1 MQNKP
6 VKKKIDALRF
16 NLLNPE
22 EIKKLAAARIV
33 TPELYDI
40 DGYPVDGGLMDLRL
54 GAIDPGV
61 RCRTCGGRLK
71 ECLGHPGMIEL
82 SRPVIHLKYIPII
95 EMSLRCFC
103 QSCGKLLLSEDKQK
117 QYPILK
123 ERIKKAKD
131 GKKCPHCQAPQ
142 ERIRLEKPMT
152 FKKGK
157 KRIFPDT
164 IREML
169 VTLPDEELRL
179 VGIDPNELRPEWAIL
194 TVLLVPP
201 VTVRPSITLESGER
215 SEDDLTHKLGDIIRA
230 NQRLWE
236 NLNAG
241 APEVII
247 DDLWDLLQ
255 YHITT
260 FYDNTVSGVPPA
272 RHRSGQPLKT
282 ITERIKGKEGRI
294 RHNLAGKRVNF
305 SSRTV
310 ISPDP
315 NLAIN
320 EIGVPKQIAKILTVN
335 ETVNSQNIKYLKNLI
350 LSEGYPGANYIVR
363 PDGKRK
369 KITDELKAEI
379 IDELEQ
385 GYTVERHLIDGDVVL
400 FNRHPS
406 LHKASLMAHIVKV
419 LPYKTFRL
427 HPAVASPYNA
437 DFDGDEMNIHAPQTE
452 EARAE
457 ARILLN
463 VNQNLMSPKNN
474 TNLIGCIADATTGNY
489 LLNLAKLDKGEA
501 SQLLYESGINS
512 SLDKQELE
520 GREIFSETL
529 PKIDFTYQ
537 DKASEKTFAI
547 KSGKLVSGE
556 ISDDI
561 FGVENGVLVAELDK
575 QVGREKTLETIKNV
589 FSLGTK
595 YLSRRGF
602 TISLEDLKTNEK
614 VEQSTNKI
622 IGDAEEKTKKIVDSY
637 YNNTLEII
645 PGKTNEESREINII
659 QILNEVRSKIGQIV
673 SKEFPIENPVN
684 TMIIS
689 GAGGN
694 MLNITQM
701 ACCVGQQSLWGK
713 RIELGY
719 TNRTLSFFKE
729 NDLSPESRGFIKT
742 PFMKGL
748 KPYEFFFGAITGRDS
763 LMDTALR
770 TPKSGYL
777 YRRLANAFQDLKIA
791 YDCTVRDGSSNIVQ
805 FKYGDDGLDVT
816 NLHKNKQIPA
826 GEAIGILTAQSFGE
840 PSTQMALNV
849 FHFAGVSEMQI
860 TQGLPR
866 LIEIFD
872 ARKTPSTPSMEIY
885 LDKEHNNEKQARTM
899 AEKIKETTFE
909 EIMEQIKINFGD
921 KKIIA
926 NINSAAVKS
935 IHTSLSTIS
944 EKLKEKG
951 YANKVKDNTLVFW
964 EPTLDFK
971 QLYKLKEKLKTI
983 HISGVKGISQILVVK
998 RDSNY
1003 IILTAGTNLGDI
1015 FVMKGVDTTR
1025 TSTND
1030 LHEINKV
1037 LGIEAARNAI
1047 INELRKTIEAQGLDI
1062 NIRHIKLAADSMSQ
1076 SGEVKGSTRMGII
1089 SQKSSVL
1096 ARASFETP
1104 IKHFINAT
1112 LKSTKD
1118 ELTSVIENIILNQP
1132 IPVGTGLPGLLV
1144 KVTGKLTPG
1153 KPKKKLPA
1161 KKKTDTE
1168 TKAKK
1173 KTEAKK

>member
-1 MQNKP
+1 MIRP
-6 VKKKIDALRF
+6 IKKRIEGLYF
-16 NLLNPE
+16 SLLNPE
-22 EIKKLAAARIV
+22 QIKKIATARIV

-82 SRPVIHLKYIPII
+82 SRPVIHIKYIPII
-95 EMSLRCFC
+95 EMCLRCFC
-103 QSCGKLLLSEDKQK
+103 QHCGKFLLSEEKAND
-117 QYPILK
+117 YPILK

-131 GKKCPHCQAPQ
+131 AKKCPHCGNLQ
-142 ERIRLEKPMT
+142 EKVKLDKPLT

-157 KRIFPDT
+157 KRIFPDE
-164 IREML
+164 IR
-169 VTLPDEELRL
+169 DIL
-179 VGIDPNELRPEWAIL
+179 VGIPNEDLKYVGINPEVLRPEWGVL

-201 VTVRPSITLESGER
+201 VTVRPSITLETGER

-230 NQRLWE
+230 DQRLRE

-260 FYDNTVSGVPPA
+260 FYDNSMAGVPPA
-272 RHRSGQPLKT
+272 RHRSGHPLKT

-315 NLAIN
+315 NLKIN
-320 EIGVPKQIAKILTVN
+320 QIGIPKEIATTLTVN
-335 ETVNSQNIKYLKNLI
+335 ESVTTLNIEYLKKLI
-350 LSEGYPGANYIVR
+350 KSEGYPGANYVIR

-369 KITDELKAEI
+369 KIISELKDEI
-379 IDELEQ
+379 IAELAP
-385 GYTVERHLIDGDVVL
+385 GYIVERHLRDGDIVL

-406 LHKASLMAHIVKV
+406 LHKASLMAHFVKI

-427 HPAVASPYNA
+427 HPAVAFPYNA
-437 DFDGDEMNIHAPQTE
+437 DFDGDEMNIHVPQTE

-457 ARILLN
+457 AQILLD

-489 LLNLAKLDKGEA
+489 LLNLANLNKSDTA
-501 SQLLYESGINS
+501 QLLYEAGIS
-512 SLDKQELE
+512 SNLSKKSFE
-520 GREIFSETL
+520 GGEIFSETL
-529 PKIDFTYQ
+529 PEIDFKFKT
-537 DKASEKTFAI
+537 KSSEETFNI
-547 KSGKLVSGE
+547 EKGVLKSGVVDDKL
-556 ISDDI
+556 
-561 FGVENGVLVAELDK
+561 FGVENGALIAELDK
-575 QVGREKTLETIKNV
+575 TSGREKTLDTIHKV
-589 FSLGTK
+589 FALGTK
-595 YLSRRGF
+595 YLSKRGF
-602 TISLEDLKTNEK
+602 TISINDLKVNKK
-614 VEQSTNKI
+614 VEETTTKIVNEAEEKTNKI
-622 IGDAEEKTKKIVDSY
+622 IDSY
-637 YNNTLEII
+637 YEGTLEII
-645 PGKTNEESREINII
+645 PGKTKEESREIKII
-659 QILNEVRSKIGQIV
+659 QILNEVRTKIGQIV
-673 SKEFPIENPVN
+673 KQEFPRDNPIN
-684 TMIIS
+684 TMILS
-689 GAGGN
+689 GSGGN
-694 MLNITQM
+694 ILNITQM

-713 RIELGY
+713 RIGIGY

-729 NDLSPESRGFIKT
+729 NDLSPKAKGFIMS

-777 YRRLANAFQDLKIA
+777 YRRLANALQDLKVN
-791 YDCTVRDGSSNIVQ
+791 YDKTVRDGSDNVIQ
-805 FKYGDDGLDVT
+805 FMYGDDGMEVASM
-816 NLHKNKQIPA
+816 HKNRVISP

-872 ARKTPSTPSMEIY
+872 ARKTPSTPTMEIY
-885 LDKEHNNEKQARTM
+885 LEKEYDNEKDAKTI
-899 AEKIKETTFE
+899 AEKIKETTFG
-909 EIMEQIKINFGD
+909 EIVEKIKTNFGD
-921 KKIIA
+921 KKIEIS
-926 NINSAAVKS
+926 INSAALKS
-935 IHTSLSTIS
+935 IHMGIDTVS

-951 YANKVKDNTLVFW
+951 HANKVRDNSIVLF
-964 EPTLDFK
+964 EPKLDFK
-971 QLYKLKEKLKTI
+971 QLYKLKEKIKTV
-983 HISGVKGISQILVVK
+983 HISGIKGIDQILVVK
-998 RDSNY
+998 RENHY
-1003 IILTAGTNLGDI
+1003 VILTSGTNLKEI
-1015 FVMKGVDTTR
+1015 LEFKGVNREKTI
-1025 TSTND
+1025 TND
-1030 LHEINKV
+1030 INEISEV
-1037 LGIEAARNAI
+1037 LGIEAARQAI

-1062 NIRHIKLAADSMSQ
+1062 NIRHLKLVGDAMCS
-1076 SGEVKGSTRMGII
+1076 SGKVSGSTRMGII

-1104 IKHFINAT
+1104 IKHFVNAT

-1118 ELTSVIENIILNQP
+1118 ELASVIENIIVNQP

-1144 KVTGKLTPG
+1144 KVTGRLTPEVE
-1153 KPKKKLPA
+1153 K
-1161 KKKTDTE
+1161 

-1173 KTEAKK
+1173 EKDKE